1 MKILLATDGSEA
13 SLTAIDRWIEA
24 SRWFAQNPELVLVT
38 VHPPVPLAFATRHIE
53 SAALDSYYSDEGHA
67 ALVPGASRLRAAGLE
82 FTSHVLIGIPA
93 ETLVSYAADG
103 GFDWIWV
110 GARGHSLIERL
121 LLGSVAA
128 RVVQLA
134 HCPVMVAR

>member
-67 ALVPGASRLRAAGLE
+67 ALPQISR
-82 FTSHVLIGIPA
+82 
-93 ETLVSYAADG
+93 
-103 GFDWIWV
+103 
-110 GARGHSLIERL
+110 
-121 LLGSVAA
+121 
-128 RVVQLA
+128 Q
-134 HCPVMVAR
+134 